1 MVNANNNEFIW
12 KWCDVK
18 SDIME
23 SISEVYYESWWVIIG
38 DIRDSVENKSDD
50 SEWWNEMG
58 NEDLLIKLFRSSL

>member
-1 MVNANNNEFIW
+1 MVNGNNNEFIW